1 MSSRIALRSLAT
13 AGLTTLLAVT
23 AASAA
28 TAVTMSPPVDAG
40 SLVDRIELPDGFRP
54 EGIAIDAR
62 GIAYFGSLADG
73 DIYAADVRTGEGT
86 ILSEGPGTPA
96 VGLKVD
102 QFGRLF
108 VAGGPSGTA
117 RVVDTETGETLATYQ
132 LTTGVSFVN
141 DVVLTKS
148 GAWFTDSQQA
158 QLYLVPLEGRGD
170 LPDPDADAVET
181 LALTGDWVQQEGF
194 NANGIAE
201 TPDHKALLVIQ
212 SSTGT
217 LYRVDPGSGEAT
229 AVDLGGVVLTNGDGL
244 LVEGTT
250 LYVVQNALN
259 TVAVVRLA
267 PDGTSGELI
276 DLLTSPDF
284 SVPTTVAAYAGSL
297 YLPNARF
304 GTTPTPDTPYWATR
318 IDR

>member
-1 MSSRIALRSLAT
+1 MSSRTALRSLTT
-13 AGLTTLLAVT
+13 AGVTALLAVT

-28 TAVTMSPPVDAG
+28 TAVTMSPPVDAS
-40 SLVDRIELPDGFRP
+40 SLVDRIELPDGFQP
-54 EGIAIDAR
+54 EGIAIDAQ

-73 DIYAADVRTGEGT
+73 DVYAADVRTGAGT
-86 ILSEGPGTPA
+86 IISEGPGTPA

-108 VAGGPSGTA
+108 IAGGPSGTA

-132 LTTGVSFVN
+132 LTTGGSFVN

-170 LPDPDADAVET
+170 LPDAGAVET
-181 LALTGDWVQQEGF
+181 LPLAGEWMQQPGF

-201 TPDHKALLVIQ
+201 TTDHKALLVIQ

-217 LYRVDPGSGEAT
+217 LYRVDPGSGVAT
-229 AVDLGGVVLTNGDGL
+229 AVDLGGFELTNGDGL
-244 LVEGTT
+244 LVVGTT
-250 LYVVQNALN
+250 LYVVQNFLN

-267 PDGTSGELI
+267 PDGRSGEPI

-304 GTTPTPDTPYWATR
+304 GTTPTPDTSYWATR

>member
-1 MSSRIALRSLAT
+1 
-13 AGLTTLLAVT
+13 
-23 AASAA
+23 
-28 TAVTMSPPVDAG
+28 
-40 SLVDRIELPDGFRP
+40 
-54 EGIAIDAR
+54 
-62 GIAYFGSLADG
+62 
-73 DIYAADVRTGEGT
+73 
-86 ILSEGPGTPA
+86 
-96 VGLKVD
+96 
-102 QFGRLF
+102 
-108 VAGGPSGTA
+108 
-117 RVVDTETGETLATYQ
+117 
-132 LTTGVSFVN
+132 VN

-170 LPDPDADAVET
+170 LPDARAVET
-181 LALTGDWVQQEGF
+181 LPLAGEWMQQPGF

-217 LYRVDPGSGEAT
+217 LYRVDPGSGVAT
-229 AVDLGGVVLTNGDGL
+229 AVDLGGFELTNGDGL
-244 LVEGTT
+244 LVVGTT
-250 LYVVQNALN
+250 LYVVQNFLN

-267 PDGTSGELI
+267 PDGRSGELI